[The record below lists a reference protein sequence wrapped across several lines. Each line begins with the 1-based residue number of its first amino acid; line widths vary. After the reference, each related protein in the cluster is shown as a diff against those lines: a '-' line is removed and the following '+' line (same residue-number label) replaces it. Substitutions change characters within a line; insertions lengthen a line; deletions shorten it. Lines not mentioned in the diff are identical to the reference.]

1 MTMVDKVLSKA
12 LGRANNSD
20 KETRLRNR
28 EEKEYRELKAS
39 KSLTEDQQKRFD
51 ELDKKFNPVRN
62 NPNIWKNIHQ

>member
-28 EEKEYRELKAS
+28 EEK
-39 KSLTEDQQKRFD
+39 
-51 ELDKKFNPVRN
+51 
-62 NPNIWKNIHQ
+62 